1 MEKLGSICIITL
13 EEKMSR
19 KILLMSDMHI
29 TEPSVDIIGLD
40 PTIRFRNCLEH
51 ASLNHADASH
61 LFLMGDLTHNGLAN
75 EYKILKKILQ
85 NQPFPTTLMLG
96 NHDRRDT
103 FLEVFPKLTTR
114 FQHGSINFGNSKILY
129 LDTLNENAKNK
140 HGGLMCEDR
149 LQWLEANLSLGSGP
163 IILLAH
169 HHMLTSGFDGMDK
182 INLQNGRQVADIIA
196 ASKRCQMVVNGHIH
210 RIIVSTYKGVT
221 HTMIKSPCHQ
231 MPMVLGAGTSRLSI
245 AEPGGYGLL
254 LLDEETPLLHHIDVI
269 PSGSGIH
276 SDSLSKIEY

>member
-1 MEKLGSICIITL
+1 MTK
-13 EEKMSR
+13 
-19 KILLMSDMHI
+19 KILLMSDIHI
-29 TEPSVDIIGLD
+29 TEPGVDIIGLD
-40 PTIRFRNCLEH
+40 PTTRFRDCLEH
-51 ASLNHADASH
+51 ASLHHADASH
-61 LFLMGDLTHNGLAN
+61 LFLMGDLTHNGLVT
-75 EYKILKKILQ
+75 EYKILKKVLQ

-96 NHDRRDT
+96 NHDRRDA
-103 FLEVFPKLTTR
+103 FLEVFTKLTTR
-114 FQHGSINFGNSKILY
+114 FQHGSINFGKSTILY
-129 LDTLNENAKNK
+129 LDTLDEDAKNK
-140 HGGLMCEDR
+140 HGGLICEER
-149 LQWLEANLSLGSGP
+149 LQWLKATLSLENGP

-169 HHMLTSGFDGMDK
+169 HHMLTSGFDGMDE

-196 ASKRCQMVVNGHIH
+196 SSKRCQMVINGHIH

-269 PSGSGIH
+269 PSRVESH
-276 SDSLSKIEY
+276 LSPISKSKY